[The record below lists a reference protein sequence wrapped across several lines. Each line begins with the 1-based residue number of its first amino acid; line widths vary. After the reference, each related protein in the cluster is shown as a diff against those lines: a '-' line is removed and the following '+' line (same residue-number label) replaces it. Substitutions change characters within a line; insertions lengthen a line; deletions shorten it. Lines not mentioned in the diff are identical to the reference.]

1 MIAPLNVGYQLTSA
15 ECFDLRSGRVVVDQ
29 YCHYY
34 PENIK
39 PKPKLQECNL
49 EPCLARL
56 ETRPQGGFKW
66 TKHLIST
73 THIHVSDLSAAV
85 CIILNPNFRN

>member
-1 MIAPLNVGYQLTSA
+1 MSDCLASPAGYQLTSA
-15 ECFDLRSGRVVVDQ
+15 ECFDMRSGRVVVDQ

-39 PKPKLQECNL
+39 PKPKLQECNM

-56 ETRPQGGFKW
+56 ETRPLMTFDFMCFMMTQQ
-66 TKHLIST
+66 I
-73 THIHVSDLSAAV
+73 VSSELYF
-85 CIILNPNFRN
+85 P